1 MLVAPAPPEM
11 YGMPYRS
18 GTTLCACT
26 SWDPYPPITAWTFCC
41 AMSCSTSWALR
52 DASEVSSRRERS
64 IFSFFP
70 PTSSPPASFTSF
82 TAYSVAALKA
92 PPILDSLPV
101 TGRTAPMRIVASSVA
116 AARTGG
122 TDEVS
127 ASARAERTR
136 ERFQRMPVIEASN
149 AARAAITD
157 VRKREGTS
165 VGPGG
170 RGRAGRAGVPSA
182 TRSEVHDL
190 HLDRELVRRVP
201 DLGGHALVPELD
213 VEVVLG
219 LRVRVEVEPC
229 DVPILVLAF
238 VNRLVE
244 RLLLVPDDRGDLRLL
259 DEDARLDRE
268 RAFLGESREERA
280 AVDVLVRDRRLEGAE
295 VDREVQEHVGRSELV
310 GALRVVGRAER
321 EDLPVAVVHARERG
335 HVVDLGVEEVPLEA
349 FREARRVLDA
359 GLAEALEEQ
368 GAVLETVAEKVAP
381 EHEAGVAPGVGLE
394 LRVRRQVVGRLVQ
407 HERGRA
413 ARDNPAV
420 DRYQDLAELDVE
432 LLGDAPLADGVE
444 EVEARAKSLRPRRGA
459 DGLRRLAEVRV
470 LGLAAEANVIR
481 DLAADEEA
489 HAANEEVL
497 LIAAAAVVRGVRDLL
512 EVRLRLEEEAEFG

>member
-101 TGRTAPMRIVASSVA
+101 TGRTAPMRIVASSAA
-116 AARTGG
+116 AARTEG

-170 RGRAGRAGVPSA
+170 RGRAGPAGVPFA
-182 TRSEVHDL
+182 VRSEVVGL
-190 HLDRELVRRVP
+190 HLERELVRGVARRE
-201 DLGGHALVPELD
+201 GHALPPDLE
-213 VEVVLG
+213 
-219 LRVRVEVEPC
+219 VRVMARNVIVESEC
-229 DVPILVLAF
+229 HAALVLRH
-238 VNRLVE
+238 VHVGGE
-244 RLLLVPDDRGDLRLL
+244 RLLLVAGDRGDLERLQVDASL
-259 DEDARLDRE
+259 DLK
-268 RAFLGESREERA
+268 RALLGEHRGERVA
-280 AVDVLVRDRRLEGAE
+280 SVDVLVLNRGLERADRNRKVE
-295 VDREVQEHVGRSELV
+295 EHVGRGV
-310 GALRVVGRAER
+310 PVVVLRVVGAADR
-321 EDLPVAVVHARERG
+321 EDFLRSEIG
-335 HVVDLGVEEVPLEA
+335 
-349 FREARRVLDA
+349 
-359 GLAEALEEQ
+359 
-368 GAVLETVAEKVAP
+368 
-381 EHEAGVAPGVGLE
+381 AGVG
-394 LRVRRQVVGRLVQ
+394 
-407 HERGRA
+407 HE
-413 ARDNPAV
+413 V
-420 DRYQDLAELDVE
+420 IDL
-432 LLGDAPLADGVE
+432 
-444 EVEARAKSLRPRRGA
+444 
-459 DGLRRLAEVRV
+459 
-470 LGLAAEANVIR
+470 
-481 DLAADEEA
+481 
-489 HAANEEVL
+489 
-497 LIAAAAVVRGVRDLL
+497 
-512 EVRLRLEEEAEFG
+512 